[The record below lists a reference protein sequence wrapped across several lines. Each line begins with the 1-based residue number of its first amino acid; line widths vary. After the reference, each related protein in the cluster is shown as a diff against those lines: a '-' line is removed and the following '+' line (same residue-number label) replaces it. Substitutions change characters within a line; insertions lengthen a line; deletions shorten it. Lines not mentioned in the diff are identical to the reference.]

1 MSCVEGWYVYAEAT
15 GYFLGHFGELL
26 GPNMMPSQT
35 CQIYYCYSMN
45 GKSMGTL
52 NLYQRFSGDPKPD
65 QTQKKIWSL
74 SGDQGNKWR
83 CRFQAIPSNRQFS
96 IVFEAVRGNGYQ
108 SDIALDDIRF
118 VKCASL
124 GPTPG
129 PTTSPKPSLMDEDF
143 EDCTSCWENEKN
155 GHDQMDWIIGR
166 GETAS
171 LNTGPSYDHT
181 KKTIYGR
188 YLYIDA
194 SSVGHIQG
202 WAHADLE
209 SRLMVVQRRC
219 YMTFWYHMYGSGVG
233 SLQVVAYVFKDPKNL
248 IGKSQKAFCVYLC
261 CKTFRWLIQNTFFQ
275 CVCIAN
281 SVINLPLVVVKY
293 IGSLATLTNNSATA
307 SLCSFHTTLPC

>member
-1 MSCVEGWYVYAEAT
+1 MYAEAT

-35 CQIYYCYSMN
+35 CQIYFCYSMY
-45 GKSMGTL
+45 GRSIGTL
-52 NLYQRFSGDPKPD
+52 NVYQRFTSDPKPD
-65 QTQKKIWSL
+65 QTQKRIWSL

-83 CRFQAIPSNRQFS
+83 CKFLRIPSNRHYS
-96 IVFEAVRGNGYQ
+96 IVFEAVRGSGYQ
-108 SDIALDDIRF
+108 SDIALDDFRF
-118 VKCASL
+118 VNCASL
-124 GPTPG
+124 GPTQG
-129 PTTSPKPSLMDEDF
+129 PTPTRTPSLLNDDF
-143 EDCTSCWENEKN
+143 EDCTSCWVNEKN

-188 YLYIDA
+188 YLYIDVSSA
-194 SSVGHIQG
+194 SHIQG

-233 SLQVVAYVFKDPKNL
+233 SLQVVAYVYKDPSNQKGKFLYCHCRRKN
-248 IGKSQKAFCVYLC
+248 I
-261 CKTFRWLIQNTFFQ
+261 IQ
-275 CVCIAN
+275 I
-281 SVINLPLVVVKY
+281 
-293 IGSLATLTNNSATA
+293 
-307 SLCSFHTTLPC
+307 